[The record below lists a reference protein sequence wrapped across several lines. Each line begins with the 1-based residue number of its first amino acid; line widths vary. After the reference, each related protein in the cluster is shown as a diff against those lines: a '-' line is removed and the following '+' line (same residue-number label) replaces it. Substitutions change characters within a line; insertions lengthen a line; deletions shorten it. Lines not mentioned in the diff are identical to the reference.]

1 VPGSGSLTA
10 LDLDRRAEAARLW
23 GRELVAVM
31 PTWAW
36 IGTLVVVS
44 MIVRSYLAFQD
55 PSPWIF
61 QDELLYSELAKS
73 FASTGHFA
81 IRENPGAG
89 GFGLVYPLLISPA
102 WAIFQ
107 RVPTAYEAAKAIN
120 ALTMSL
126 AAVPVYFIAR
136 RLVDPVHAFI
146 AALLTLALPA
156 MVYTT
161 VIMTENAFFPV
172 FLLWV
177 LATVLALER
186 PTVLRQLAAVG
197 SVLLAYLTRNQ
208 AAVLA
213 PALVTAILLLV
224 LLEAWGGER
233 PFWRGLLRR
242 LSAFSVTWLALAGG
256 GALFLVV
263 QIAVRG
269 QTLTGAV
276 LGGYSTLSNSTYS
289 AKAVS
294 RWFLYHLAELD
305 LASGVIPFAAFL
317 FLVGLSVRPRPLTPA
332 ARVFAVV
339 AVSAALWLLV
349 EVAAF
354 ASTGYGGH
362 LQERNLFVLTPLFL
376 IALVAWVGQ
385 GLAQPGRLAGVAAVL
400 AAALPGIVPFSSFLT
415 PDATY
420 NALGLLP
427 LQRFVE
433 LFVTPDRLAVFVV
446 LGAALAA
453 SVFLLLPRRFALVAP
468 VLVLAYFAVATG
480 AVEGKA
486 GLASLG
492 ARVGAVSLQRDW
504 IDREVGTKPQVA
516 ALWTNDRE
524 FVSLWVNEFFNRSV
538 GPVYN
543 FYGPADGLPQE
554 TVTADTR
561 TGTVRDSEGKAVRSK
576 YVLLSTNIALL
587 GARRVATDPGVGVAL
602 DETDGR
608 IRYAGRIDGLYHD
621 SWSGATPSYSG
632 RACHGG
638 TLTVLLTGDPI
649 LHPTPVTIVA
659 SSGGHEVGRLV
670 VKPPREKRPFTVP
683 FTVPVV
689 SHDSLCKVSYAIS
702 PTAQPEL
709 VLRNGD
715 TRELGMRFTR
725 VIYRPG

>member
-1 VPGSGSLTA
+1 V
-10 LDLDRRAEAARLW
+10 
-23 GRELVAVM
+23 VAS
-31 PTWAW
+31 
-36 IGTLVVVS
+36 VVIRS
-44 MIVRSYLAFQD
+44 MLAFRD

-81 IRENPGAG
+81 IRESPGAG
-89 GFGLVYPLLISPA
+89 GFGVVYPMLISPA
-102 WAIFQ
+102 WALFK
-107 RVPTAYEAAKAIN
+107 RVPTAYDAAKAIN
-120 ALTMSL
+120 ALVMSL
-126 AAVPVYFIAR
+126 AAVPVYFLAR
-136 RLVDPVHAFI
+136 RVVDPLHAFI
-146 AALLTLALPA
+146 AAVLTLALPA

-161 VIMTENAFFPV
+161 TIMTENAFFPA
-172 FLLWV
+172 FLLWA
-177 LATVLALER
+177 LTAVLALER

-197 SVLLAYLTRNQ
+197 TILLAYLTRNQ

-224 LLEAWGGER
+224 LLEAWGSDQ
-233 PFWRGLLRR
+233 PFFSALPRRLAAFWVSWVALIGGGLL
-242 LSAFSVTWLALAGG
+242 FLA
-256 GALFLVV
+256 V
-263 QIAVRG
+263 QIGIRG
-269 QTLTGAV
+269 QSLTGAI
-276 LGGYSTLSNSTYS
+276 LGGYSTLTTSTYS

-294 RWFLYHLAELD
+294 RWFVYHLAELD
-305 LASGVIPFAAFL
+305 IASGVIPFAAFL
-317 FLVGLSVRPRPLTPA
+317 FVVALALRPRPLTPA
-332 ARVFAVV
+332 TRAFAAV

-362 LQERNLFVLTPLFL
+362 LQERNLFVLEPLFL
-376 IALVAWVGQ
+376 IALLVWVGQ
-385 GLAQPGRLAGVAAVL
+385 GLSQAGRLAGVAAIV
-400 AAALPGIVPFSSFLT
+400 AAALPGVVSFSSFLT

-427 LQRFVE
+427 LQRFAE
-433 LFVTPDRLAVFVV
+433 AFVTPDRLAVFVMI
-446 LGAALAA
+446 GAAVAA
-453 SVFLLLPRRFALVAP
+453 SVFLVLPRRFALVAP
-468 VLVLAYFAVATG
+468 LLVLAYFAVATG
-480 AVEGKA
+480 AVEGKT

-492 ARVGAVSLQRDW
+492 ARMGAVSLHRDW
-504 IDREVGTKPQVA
+504 IDRAVGAKPQVA
-516 ALWTNDRE
+516 DLWTNDRE

-561 TGTVRDSEGKAVRSK
+561 TGIVRDPQGRAVRTK
-576 YVLLSTNIALL
+576 YVLLSTNIAIL
-587 GARRVATDPGVGVAL
+587 GGRRVATDPDVGLAL
-602 DETDGR
+602 YETNGP
-608 IRYAGRIDGLYHD
+608 IRYAGRFDGLYHD

-659 SSGGHEVGRLV
+659 SSGDHEVGRLV
-670 VKPPREKRPFTVP
+670 VKPPRVKRPFTVP

-689 SHDSLCKVSYAIS
+689 SRGNLCKVSYAIS
-702 PTAQPEL
+702 PTAQPAL

-725 VIYRPG
+725 VIYRPD